1 MGCEPQKSLDEQ
13 IVRIFPSNQIVMRH
27 FLFIAGLLLGISPE
41 SQAIQGTVFEAQPLF
56 RATKAPV
63 ELATART
70 ADTQGLRMD
79 LALYESLRG
88 QRPGNVSF
96 DLPFPGL
103 GPVELT
109 MNEFCNLSNDF
120 TIARSTAEGTR
131 EEHYIPN
138 LVTYEVTGAEG
149 LGSSFAKVTGI
160 VVMFENYVQASLKL
174 DGQQWE
180 LAPASRP
187 GDRETRVED
196 YVLFDVA
203 KSTATNTF
211 SCAVEDQEREMALL
225 SRQQQQSLVP
235 QCVEIGLDIDN
246 FTYNTFADCYG
257 AIDWGLGVL
266 AGVDLVYRTELNDFI
281 TLQASYVNVWEVPE
295 PWAGTVNDAGTMLD
309 QLRVEWTS
317 SNAVLA
323 NANWDMIHLM
333 SKRGDTG
340 TGGIAYLGVVCSPDY
355 ACGFS
360 SAMDNQSNFPV
371 IPPNFTW
378 NLFVVAHELGHNF
391 GSNHTHW
398 CGWPGGPDHPDEP
411 AGSNGTIHDC
421 YDSEGGCAETVINE
435 QGTIMSYC
443 HLQAAG
449 AILEFHPVVEQ
460 AALFPTIN
468 ANGFCHGNC
477 AAIETS
483 CGSYGCTDPTAC
495 NYNPDAVQ
503 DDGSCGV
510 VDECGVCAGLG
521 ASCTGC
527 TDPAACNYFE
537 DAIFDDGSC
546 TFPPAGFPCDCVTEV
561 TAVADLAAS
570 ASFSAQTEAIG
581 TLTSVDITLVWTNT
595 AGDGSWA
602 GDLLLEIGAPD
613 GSCVGIGGYNVGT
626 GCTLGALSWPSAWNV
641 SASGTYTHSVDLAS
655 LGMTGEGNWS
665 INLINGWTNSGG
677 ANYDV
682 LVAFNGVC
690 SGEPTFG
697 GCTDPESC
705 NYEAEATLDDG
716 SCDPGTP
723 VYFDSDGDG
732 FGQFF
737 AQYICGTIIPA
748 GTVDLDGDCND
759 ANSTIYPGAPG
770 NATGN
775 DNNCNGVI
783 DPDEEEPATCPED
796 VNSDGSVSVADV
808 LAVLSEFGCVGEACL
823 YDIDGDDAVTVSDVL
838 AVLSAFGTSCS

>member
-1 MGCEPQKSLDEQ
+1 
-13 IVRIFPSNQIVMRH
+13 MRQL
-27 FLFIAGLLLGISPE
+27 FLIAGLLLGISPKG
-41 SQAIQGTVFEAQPLF
+41 QATQGTVSEAQPLF

-70 ADTQGLRMD
+70 ADTQGLRLD
-79 LALYESLRG
+79 LSLYESLRG

-96 DLPFPGL
+96 ELPFPGL

-109 MNEFCNLSNDF
+109 MNEFCNLSDDF

-131 EEHYIPN
+131 EEHYVPN
-138 LVTYEVTGAEG
+138 LITYEVTGAEG

-160 VVMFENYVQASLKL
+160 VVMFENYVQASLQL
-174 DGQQWE
+174 DGKQWE
-180 LAPASRP
+180 LAPAKRP

-211 SCAVEDQEREMALL
+211 SCAVEDQEREMALM

-246 FTYNTFADCYG
+246 FTRNTFADCY
-257 AIDWGLGVL
+257 AAVDWGLGVL
-266 AGVDLVYRTELNDFI
+266 AGVDLVYRTELNDLI
-281 TLQASYVNVWEVPE
+281 TLQASYVNVWEDPE
-295 PWAGTVNDAGTMLD
+295 PWAGTVDNAGTMLD

-317 SNAVLA
+317 ANAVLA

-340 TGGIAYLGVVCSPDY
+340 TGGIAYLGVVCSPDF
-355 ACGFS
+355 ACAFS

-411 AGSNGTIHDC
+411 TGSTGTIHDC
-421 YDSEGGCAETVINE
+421 FDSEGGCAETVINE

-443 HLQAAG
+443 HLQPAG

-468 ANGFCHGNC
+468 ANGSCHGNC
-477 AAIETS
+477 AEIVIS
-483 CGSYGCTDPTAC
+483 CEIGCTDSAAC
-495 NYNPDAVQ
+495 NDNAGAIE
-503 DDGSCGV
+503 DDGSCAYV
-510 VDECGVCAGLG
+510 IDECGECGG
-521 ASCTGC
+521 NNESCGGCTNEASCNF
-527 TDPAACNYFE
+527 DPSVTV
-537 DAIFDDGSC
+537 DDGSC
-546 TFPPAGFPCDCVTEV
+546 IVSGVTLTLTLLTDNYPGETTWSVVDANGTVMAEGGPYGSTQTTYVEEFCVGGGCHDLIFNDSYGDGMQYGGVVGDYQLTDPDGTILVQIVNGANFGFQAIDNFCVT
-561 TAVADLAAS
+561 
-570 ASFSAQTEAIG
+570 
-581 TLTSVDITLVWTNT
+581 
-595 AGDGSWA
+595 
-602 GDLLLEIGAPD
+602 P
-613 GSCVGIGGYNVGT
+613 
-626 GCTLGALSWPSAWNV
+626 
-641 SASGTYTHSVDLAS
+641 
-655 LGMTGEGNWS
+655 
-665 INLINGWTNSGG
+665 
-677 ANYDV
+677 
-682 LVAFNGVC
+682 
-690 SGEPTFG
+690 PTIL
-697 GCTDPESC
+697 GCTDPEAC
-705 NYEAEATLDDG
+705 NYDSSAETDDG

-732 FGQFF
+732 FGQFL
-737 AQYICGTIIPA
+737 AQYICGTVIPA

-770 NATGN
+770 NATGI
-775 DNNCNGVI
+775 DNNCNGI
-783 DPDEEEPATCPED
+783 LDPDEEEPATCPED
-796 VNSDGSVSVADV
+796 VNADGAVSVADV
-808 LAVLSEFGCVGEACL
+808 LAVLSEFGCAGEACL
-823 YDIDGDDAVTVSDVL
+823 YDVDGDDAVTVNDVL
-838 AVLSAFGTSCS
+838 LVLSAFGTSCS

>member
-1 MGCEPQKSLDEQ
+1 MRFILISIALMQSVLCVGQSPAVLDGFNAPMFKPSKS
-13 IVRIFPSNQIVMRH
+13 
-27 FLFIAGLLLGISPE
+27 
-41 SQAIQGTVFEAQPLF
+41 PL
-56 RATKAPV
+56 T
-63 ELATART
+63 LATSRT
-70 ADTQGLRMD
+70 EDTQGMTLDAETFQDARDMRPPAMSWELHFPD
-79 LALYESLRG
+79 LGAVTL
-88 QRPGNVSF
+88 
-96 DLPFPGL
+96 
-103 GPVELT
+103 ELS
-109 MNEFCNLSNDF
+109 EFCNLSDDF

-131 EEHYIPN
+131 EEHYIPS
-138 LVTYEVTGAEG
+138 LITYEVNAASTAGQRLAQ
-149 LGSSFAKVTGI
+149 ATGI
-160 VVMFENYVQASLKL
+160 VVLFEHYIQASFKL
-174 DGQQWE
+174 NGQQWE
-180 LAPASRP
+180 LAPTKGPAQR
-187 GDRETRVED
+187 DTTVED

-211 SCAVEDQEREMALL
+211 SCAVEDQEREMAMI
-225 SRQQQQSLVP
+225 SRQQQQNLVP

-309 QLRVEWTS
+309 QLRLEWTS
-317 SNAVLA
+317 SNDVLA

-340 TGGIAYLGVVCSPDY
+340 TGGIAYLGVVCSPNY

-360 SAMDNQSNFPV
+360 SAMDNQSDFPV

-398 CGWPGGPDHPDEP
+398 CGWPGGPDHPDEVE
-411 AGSNGTIHDC
+411 GSTGTIHDC

-443 HLQAAG
+443 HLQPAG

-527 TDPAACNYFE
+527 TDPGACNFFE

-546 TFPPAGFPCDCVTEV
+546 TFPPAGYPCDCATELS
-561 TAVADLAAS
+561 AVADLGAN
-570 ASFSAQTEAIG
+570 ASFASETEAVG
-581 TLTSVDITLVWTNT
+581 TLTSADITLVWTNT

-602 GDLLLEIGAPD
+602 GDLLLELGAPD
-613 GSCVGIGGYNVGT
+613 GTCVGIGGYDVGT
-626 GCTLGALSWPSAWNV
+626 GCALGALPWPSAWNV
-641 SASGTYTHSVDLAS
+641 SSSGTYTHTVDLTS
-655 LGMTGEGNWS
+655 LNMAGEGLWS
-665 INLINGWTNSGG
+665 INLVNGWTSSGG
-677 ANYDV
+677 ANYDIGV
-682 LVAFNGVC
+682 NLNGVC
-690 SGEPTFG
+690 SGEPSFG
-697 GCTDPESC
+697 GCTSPEAC
-705 NYEAEATLDDG
+705 NYDSSATLDDG
-716 SCDPGTP
+716 TCDFGTAAF
-723 VYFDSDGDG
+723 FDSDGDG
-732 FGQFF
+732 YGQFF
-737 AQYICGTIIPA
+737 AQYFCGNVAPA
-748 GTVDLDGDCND
+748 GTVTQDGDCND
-759 ANSTIYPGAPG
+759 ANSTMYPGAPG
-770 NATGN
+770 TGQGN
-775 DNNCNGVI
+775 DNNCNGVL
-783 DPDEEEPATCPED
+783 DPDEEAPAPCPED
-796 VNSDGSVSVADV
+796 ANGDGSISVADV
-808 LAVLSEFGCVGEACL
+808 LAVLSEFGCTGEGCS
-823 YDIDGDDAVTVSDVL
+823 YDIDGDNAVTVSDVL
-838 AVLSAFGTSCS
+838 LVLSAFGTSCS